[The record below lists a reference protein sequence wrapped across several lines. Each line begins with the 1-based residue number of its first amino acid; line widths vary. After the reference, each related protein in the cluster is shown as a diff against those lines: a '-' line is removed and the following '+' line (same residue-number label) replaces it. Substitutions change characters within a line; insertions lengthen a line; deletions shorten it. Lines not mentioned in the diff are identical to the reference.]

1 MSHPVDPPTLP
12 SPLAE
17 GRWLWRRLYVF
28 ASSRE
33 RSANQSSMAVSSA
46 AMTPPEAALPLA
58 KGLMALLALTM
69 ILYLVAPTAQQLIAS
84 LRSLR
89 PPLGGEGG

>member
-1 MSHPVDPPTLP
+1 MSRPVDHSGAP

-28 ASSRE
+28 ATSGGAWLLLDRLI
-33 RSANQSSMAVSSA
+33 AL
-46 AMTPPEAALPLA
+46 TPPEAALPLA
-58 KGLMALLALTM
+58 RGLMSLLALTM

-89 PPLGGEGG
+89 PGGEGR

>member
-1 MSHPVDPPTLP
+1 MTRPSDPPQPPAPP

-28 ASSRE
+28 ATSGGAWLLLE
-33 RSANQSSMAVSSA
+33 RLVALS
-46 AMTPPEAALPLA
+46 PPEAAPRLA
-58 KGLMALLALTM
+58 QALMALLALTL

-84 LRSLR
+84 LALLR
-89 PPLGGEGG
+89 PGGLREDRE

>member
-1 MSHPVDPPTLP
+1 MTGPLNAPAAP

-28 ASSRE
+28 AT
-33 RSANQSSMAVSSA
+33 SA
-46 AMTPPEAALPLA
+46 AAWLLLDRLIVLTPPAAAPRLA
-58 KGLMALLALTM
+58 QWLMALLALIM

-84 LRSLR
+84 LRTLR
-89 PPLGGEGG
+89 PGLGGEGR

>member
-1 MSHPVDPPTLP
+1 MTDPIDLQPTP

-28 ASSRE
+28 ASTG
-33 RSANQSSMAVSSA
+33 A
-46 AMTPPEAALPLA
+46 AWWLLDRLIALTPPEAALPLA
-58 KGLMALLALTM
+58 RALMALLALTM
-69 ILYLVAPTAQQLIAS
+69 ILYLVAPTAQQLITS

-89 PPLGGEGG
+89 PPLDGEGR

>member
-1 MSHPVDPPTLP
+1 MTRPPESTH

-28 ASSRE
+28 ASTG
-33 RSANQSSMAVSSA
+33 A
-46 AMTPPEAALPLA
+46 AWLLLDRLIALTPPAAALPLA
-58 KGLMALLALTM
+58 KALMALLALTM

-84 LRSLR
+84 LRALR
-89 PPLGGEGG
+89 SPMDGEER

>member
-1 MSHPVDPPTLP
+1 MTDPLTPPPTP

-28 ASSRE
+28 AT
-33 RSANQSSMAVSSA
+33 SA
-46 AMTPPEAALPLA
+46 AAWLLLDRLIVLTPPAAAPRLA
-58 KGLMALLALTM
+58 QWLMALLALIM

-84 LRSLR
+84 LRTLR
-89 PPLGGEGG
+89 PGLGREGR

>member
-1 MSHPVDPPTLP
+1 MSAPLEPSAP

-28 ASSRE
+28 ATSGGAWLLLDRL
-33 RSANQSSMAVSSA
+33 VVL
-46 AMTPPEAALPLA
+46 TPPEAALPLA

-69 ILYLVAPTAQQLIAS
+69 ILYLVAPTAHQLVAS
-84 LRSLR
+84 LRMFR
-89 PPLGGEGG
+89 RGGEER

>member
-1 MSHPVDPPTLP
+1 MTDPNESAPP

-28 ASSRE
+28 ASTG
-33 RSANQSSMAVSSA
+33 A
-46 AMTPPEAALPLA
+46 AWLLLDRLIALTPPEAALPLA

-69 ILYLVAPTAQQLIAS
+69 ILYLVAPTAHQLIAS